1 MTMALLADQSALAAI
16 NDSVGKFCT
25 DNWTERKRYQPMVQ
39 NKLLS
44 TIQAYS
50 LGFLTGNPMPWK
62 RSCLF
67 CLFHASLS
75 IVDCSIQ
82 LVYTKFPNRVI
93 NRALRMAGVF
103 CQRAE
108 LRPSIGTVRRTP
120 THRRLCWRMRLRGDS
135 HPPAGRPRGAPLLW
149 TGLESRFPRG
159 VVGGPPVVALLDRSV
174 RLCLS

>member
-1 MTMALLADQSALAAI
+1 M

-25 DNWTERKRYQPMVQ
+25 DNWTERKRYQPMLQ

-62 RSCLF
+62 RFCLF

-75 IVDCSIQ
+75 IVDCSVQ

-93 NRALRMAGVF
+93 HRALRLAGVF
-103 CQRAE
+103 GSSA
-108 LRPSIGTVRRTP
+108 LSRPTA
-120 THRRLCWRMRLRGDS
+120 H
-135 HPPAGRPRGAPLLW
+135 PLL
-149 TGLESRFPRG
+149 TKYQ
-159 VVGGPPVVALLDRSV
+159 VNHK
-174 RLCLS
+174 